1 MIETIKVSMVANAH
15 ATETTPVK
23 LLALLRG
30 IQDGRWLASQ
40 EAIRA
45 KRKKK
50 LLETGGDR
58 KAAKLAIKKD
68 KEALPGVTFAGL
80 CSHRAND
87 GWIVPSDILAVD
99 LDNLDSDL
107 PIVREKLRQSPHLL
121 FDCESVTGS
130 GLHALFL
137 ISIGEKPDEEK
148 YRAYF
153 EAVRQHVLELC
164 GVDIDPQCKDPAR
177 LSFVSADRG
186 ARLNLEATRI
196 VLPPPA
202 PKAPKEPETGKASVN
217 SRAEHNS
224 KPGKAQIREMLAV
237 IPKRPHYHDWIT
249 LCAAVG
255 DALSLSDA
263 VEVLEEWS
271 PEEEAGEYAQKLQ
284 SGFEKI
290 HVGTLFHIA
299 KQHGWKPGDSK
310 EKSVPRKSAA
320 TELVELA
327 EKFTFFHDGQDR
339 PFVRLEKDGHL
350 EIWPVESTKFRKLL
364 ARAYYKKMK
373 KAINRNA
380 LADAITTLAGK
391 ACHDGGEEPV
401 FLRVA
406 PHDGNILIDLCDE
419 QWRVVEV
426 TPEGWRILER
436 SPVAFIRTG
445 SMQALPLPVQGG
457 GSIAPLVEAAQ
468 RERGAASA
476 CDREFAQCF

>member
-1 MIETIKVSMVANAH
+1 MLRHRND
-15 ATETTPVK
+15 PGQP
-23 LLALLRG
+23 LALLRG

-249 LCAAVG
+249 LCRRCRG
-255 DALSLSDA
+255 RALSFRRRRSPRG
-263 VEVLEEWS
+263 VES
-271 PEEEAGEYAQKLQ
+271 RGEAGEYAQKLQ

-310 EKSVPRKSAA
+310 EKSVPR
-320 TELVELA
+320 
-327 EKFTFFHDGQDR
+327 
-339 PFVRLEKDGHL
+339 
-350 EIWPVESTKFRKLL
+350 
-364 ARAYYKKMK
+364 
-373 KAINRNA
+373 
-380 LADAITTLAGK
+380 
-391 ACHDGGEEPV
+391 
-401 FLRVA
+401 RV
-406 PHDGNILIDLCDE
+406 
-419 QWRVVEV
+419 QR
-426 TPEGWRILER
+426 R
-436 SPVAFIRTG
+436 SW
-445 SMQALPLPVQGG
+445 S
-457 GSIAPLVEAAQ
+457 S
-468 RERGAASA
+468 
-476 CDREFAQCF
+476 